1 MCKNYFFVLPQLM
14 VYRIWG
20 HCIVFMKEICDTG
33 GASLWLRVSII
44 DRILLG
50 RPAEMLRVI
59 CNGLPHLQGRRGGE
73 RSLAPVEERR
83 VRGFW
88 LHNNYIYLI
97 HP

>member
-44 DRILLG
+44 DRKLLG

-59 CNGLPHLQGRRGGE
+59 CNGLPHLQGRRGGKKPGTSRGE
-73 RSLAPVEERR
+73 EGQRILAS
-83 VRGFW
+83 
-88 LHNNYIYLI
+88 
-97 HP
+97 

>member
-1 MCKNYFFVLPQLM
+1 M

-59 CNGLPHLQGRRGGE
+59 CNGLPHLQGRRGGKKPGTSRGE
-73 RSLAPVEERR
+73 EGQRILAT
-83 VRGFW
+83 
-88 LHNNYIYLI
+88 
-97 HP
+97 

>member
-1 MCKNYFFVLPQLM
+1 M

-44 DRILLG
+44 DRKLLG

-59 CNGLPHLQGRRGGE
+59 CNGLPHFQGRRGGKKPGTSRGE
-73 RSLAPVEERR
+73 EGQRILAT
-83 VRGFW
+83 
-88 LHNNYIYLI
+88 
-97 HP
+97 